1 LSIETLPIIAS
12 FHLKRFEQTGLNDKK
27 KISTFISF
35 PDELD
40 LTPFLKKSHEGE
52 PPINRASAKYSLY
65 AVVNHEGRSID
76 SGHYTSIVRHSKNH
90 WVKCDDLNLTPFSI
104 DKVLSSEGYL
114 LFYHKKILEY
124 N

>member
-1 LSIETLPIIAS
+1 LTKSQE
-12 FHLKRFEQTGLNDKK
+12 GD
-27 KISTFISF
+27 KIS
-35 PDELD
+35 
-40 LTPFLKKSHEGE
+40 
-52 PPINRASAKYSLY
+52 NRASAKYSLY
-65 AVVNHEGRSID
+65 AVVNHEGSRSID

-104 DKVLSSEGYL
+104 EKVLSSEGYL

>member
-1 LSIETLPIIAS
+1 M
-12 FHLKRFEQTGLNDKK
+12 
-27 KISTFISF
+27 
-35 PDELD
+35 
-40 LTPFLKKSHEGE
+40 
-52 PPINRASAKYSLY
+52 
-65 AVVNHEGRSID
+65 VNHEGRSID

-90 WVKCDDLNLTPFSI
+90 WVKCDDLNLTPFNI

>member
-1 LSIETLPIIAS
+1 M
-12 FHLKRFEQTGLNDKK
+12 
-27 KISTFISF
+27 
-35 PDELD
+35 
-40 LTPFLKKSHEGE
+40 
-52 PPINRASAKYSLY
+52 NRASAKYSLY

-76 SGHYTSIVRHSKNH
+76 SGHYTSMVRHRLGH
-90 WVKCDDLNLTPFSI
+90 WVKCDDLSEFEAGETFNLELIFQTFLDLTPYNI

>member
-1 LSIETLPIIAS
+1 MH
-12 FHLKRFEQTGLNDKK
+12 FQNDKK

-40 LTPFLKKSHEGE
+40 LTPFLTKSQDGRQSIH
-52 PPINRASAKYSLY
+52 RASAKYSLY

-76 SGHYTSIVRHSKNH
+76 SGHYTSIVRHSKNY
-90 WVKCDDLNLTPFSI
+90 WVKCDDLNLTPFNI